1 MGGRCGEPRCE
12 NRGSFFRRDRDD
24 PAFSSRP
31 GVAARAVFSPRGRR
45 ACSSASGT
53 INHLTMLAQ
62 AAELFAEGLTVRQA
76 ATTLHIS
83 KSEAGRLRLMA
94 LEDGLLSADKGIR
107 LNDAPTVQ

>member
-1 MGGRCGEPRCE
+1 MIPR
-12 NRGSFFRRDRDD
+12 F
-24 PAFSSRP
+24 PAAPVSQRERFSL
-31 GVAARAVFSPRGRR
+31 PRGRR

-62 AAELFAEGLTVRQA
+62 AAELFAEGLTVSQA